1 MVTTH
6 PFAALLQRIIRIR
19 GVTACLVVDA
29 RDGVIIDAAVPVG
42 MRGAVVA
49 ALVASLVRK
58 TAQSARSADAG
69 AFEFLQLDAE
79 QGCLCAVEADGVV
92 LAAVADPRTNLA
104 RLRVELLAARAA
116 LRA

>member
-1 MVTTH
+1 VVSAH
-6 PFAALLQRIIRIR
+6 PFAALLQRIVRIR

-29 RDGVIIDAAVPVG
+29 RDGVIIDATLPVG
-42 MRGAVVA
+42 MRGPMVA

-69 AFEFLQLDAE
+69 ALEFMQLDAE
-79 QGCLCAVEADGVV
+79 HGCLCAVETDGIV

-104 RLRVELLAARAA
+104 RLRVELLAARA
-116 LRA
+116 LVRA